1 MALESTSNLIR
12 PGQNGGTGAIDALH
26 IEEYTGVVHGTI
38 DRKSVIKPMIPVRS
52 VRGTSV
58 LQSYAVGEAQLQVL
72 QAGVAAEGSLQPH
85 FGKNTLTVDTV
96 ILARNTFPML
106 DVWQDNKDARTLV
119 GQEHGKKLAKF
130 MDQAFAIQAIKA
142 AQATASKY
150 AGVDGKGHGGGSRVT
165 MANATDR
172 QDPAKLAAYLIDLFV
187 LFANKD
193 IDVQTDDF
201 SILVKP
207 AEFFTLLQNEQLI
220 NMNYVTAAG
229 TKVENGFVLKQ
240 YGVPILQSNNFPGG
254 ETISSHYLSNAANS
268 NAYDG
273 DFTKVIASVFSP
285 TALLAGETIPVTTAV
300 FWDEKLKCWFVDA
313 HTAFGVTVDRADF
326 AGIILAP

>member
-1 MALESTSNLIR
+1 
-12 PGQNGGTGAIDALH
+12 
-26 IEEYTGVVHGTI
+26 
-38 DRKSVIKPMIPVRS
+38 VRS

-72 QAGVAAEGSLQPH
+72 QPGVAAEGSLQPH

-106 DVWQDNKDARTLV
+106 DVWQDNKDARSLV
-119 GQEHGKKLAKF
+119 GVEHGKKLAKF

-142 AQATASKY
+142 GQATASKY

-165 MANATDR
+165 MANGTDR
-172 QDPAKLAAYLIDLFV
+172 SDPAKLAAYLIDLFV
-187 LFANKD
+187 QFANKD
-193 IDVQTDDF
+193 IDVQTDDLT
-201 SILVKP
+201 ILLKP
-207 AEFFTLLQNEQLI
+207 AEFWALSQNEQLI
-220 NMNYVTAAG
+220 NTTYLTAAG
-229 TKVENGFVLKQ
+229 NSVTGPVLKH

-254 ETISSHYLSNAANS
+254 VNITSHPLSNAANS

-273 DFTKVIASVFSP
+273 DFTKVVAAVFSP
-285 TALLAGETIPVTTAV
+285 MALLAGETIPVTTAV

-313 HTAFGVTVDRADF
+313 HTAFGVTVDRADYS
-326 AGIILAP
+326 GLILAP

>member
-1 MALESTSNLIR
+1 MPLESTSNLIR
-12 PGQNGGTGAIDALH
+12 PGQNGGTGATDALH

-38 DRKSVIKPMIPVRS
+38 DRKSVIKPMVPVRS

-72 QAGVAAEGSLQPH
+72 APGVAAEGSLQPH

-142 AQATASKY
+142 ALATNSRY
-150 AGVDGKGHGGGSRVT
+150 AGVDGKGHSGGNQVV
-165 MANATDR
+165 MADATDR
-172 QDPAKLAAYLIDLFV
+172 SDPAKLSAYLIDLFV
-187 LFANKD
+187 KFAQKD

-201 SILVKP
+201 AVMVKP

-220 NMNYVTAAG
+220 NTTYLTAAG
-229 TKVENGFVLKQ
+229 TSIQGFVLKQ

-254 ETISSHYLSNAANS
+254 ETITGHFLSNAANS

-273 DFTKVIASVFSP
+273 DFSKVVASVFSP

-300 FWDEKLKCWFVDA
+300 FWDEKLKCWFVDC

-326 AGIILAP
+326 AGAILAP